1 LRRLK
6 KTRLMARDN
15 AIALWAMDG
24 VRFQQHGFP
33 YPRGSKKV
41 QISRLRRS

>member
-1 LRRLK
+1 VRRLK
-6 KTRLMARDN
+6 KTRLLARDN
-15 AIALWAMDG
+15 AIDLWAMDE

-33 YPRGSKKV
+33 YHRGSKKV